1 MSTLTQ
7 TKSAQRPEAK
17 SLFKV
22 GDHIKFQRVSHW
34 LEGVIVEDRGNIGIG
49 GRRLYGIQV
58 SVDPNENA
66 EDTLYFE
73 RPESDLI
80 RIP

>member
-1 MSTLTQ
+1 MATLTQ
-7 TKSAQRPEAK
+7 PKSAHRPEAK
-17 SLFKV
+17 SRFKV
-22 GDHIKFQRVSHW
+22 GDRVKFQRVSHW

-58 SVDPNENA
+58 AVDPRDYA

-73 RPESDLI
+73 RPESDLTPI
-80 RIP
+80 T